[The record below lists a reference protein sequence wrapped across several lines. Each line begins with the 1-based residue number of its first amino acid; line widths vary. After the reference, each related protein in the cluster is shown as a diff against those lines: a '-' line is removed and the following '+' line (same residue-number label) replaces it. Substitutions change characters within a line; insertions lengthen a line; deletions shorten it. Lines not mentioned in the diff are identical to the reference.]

1 MTVPTTMRA
10 VVMDRF
16 GPPDVLHLTE
26 VPVPRPG
33 RGEVLVRVHA
43 AGVNAIDWLSR
54 AGGLAR
60 TAAFPMVLGWDISGV
75 VAASGPDVSS
85 LREGDEVFGMIRFPE
100 LAGGYAEYVSAP
112 AEQLVA
118 KPGTVDHRTAAG
130 TPMAGITAWQALFRQ
145 AQVTQGQQVLVH
157 GAAGGVGHVAV
168 QLAKLAGARVVA
180 TASARNH
187 AFLASLGVD
196 QTIDY
201 TSQPIERSAAGLDV
215 VLEPRGGADF
225 HALAGSL
232 RPGGIIVTLK
242 GEQPDYRQRLA
253 ALGVRAG
260 YVYVSPDREAL
271 TDIARHLGSG
281 ELKIYIDRVLPLDQA
296 AVAHATGERGHVRG
310 KLVLD
315 VTDRNA

>member
-10 VVMDRF
+10 AVIDRF
-16 GPPDVLHLTE
+16 GPPETLHLTE

-54 AGGLAR
+54 AGGPPRA
-60 TAAFPMVLGWDISGV
+60 AAFPMVLGWDISGV

-112 AEQLVA
+112 AEQLVT

-130 TPMAGITAWQALFRQ
+130 APMAGITAWQALFRQ
-145 AQVTQGQQVLVH
+145 AKVTRGQQVLVH
-157 GAAGGVGHVAV
+157 SAAGGVGHVAV

-187 AFLASLGVD
+187 AFLASLGAD
-196 QTIDY
+196 QIIDY
-201 TSQPIERSAAGLDV
+201 TSQPIERSAVGLDV
-215 VLEPRGGADF
+215 VLESRGGADF
-225 HALAGSL
+225 HALAGLL

-253 ALGVRAG
+253 FLGVRAG

-271 TDIARHLGSG
+271 TDIARHLGGG
-281 ELKIYIDRVLPLDQA
+281 ELEISVERVLPLDQA
-296 AVAHATGERGHVRG
+296 AVAHAIGERGHVRG